1 MDYIEILFTSS
12 NPEFSSEILSALLA
26 DSGFDMFQD
35 TDEGVAAYIPEKDFN
50 HALLEK
56 IAAGGI
62 PAFEGMTWTSKKIP
76 YVNWNAEWE
85 KNFTPVTVDGKV
97 HIRAE
102 YHPQSKGVKF
112 EIVIRPGMAFGT
124 GHHATTW
131 MMVARML
138 EMDFTAKKV
147 LDMGTGSGVLAIL
160 AEKLGANSVVAV
172 DYDANA
178 AENAEINI
186 HLNQCNN
193 VTAMKGTIA
202 DFSDTDFD
210 ILLANINRNILLD
223 DIPGYAQALRPSG
236 YLVLSGFY
244 SEDLQLIREKAREFN
259 FELTGTLLRNNWC
272 AASFKK
278 LI

>member
-26 DSGFDMFQD
+26 DAGFDMFQD
-35 TDEGVAAYIPEKDFN
+35 TDEGVAAYIPEEHFN
-50 HALLEK
+50 RARLEK
-56 IAAGGI
+56 ITAEGI
-62 PAFEGMTWTSKKIP
+62 PAFTGMKWTSRKIP

-85 KNFTPVTVDGKV
+85 KNFTPVTVDDKV

-102 YHPQSKGVKF
+102 YHPATDAPY

-124 GHHATTW
+124 GHHATTR

-138 EMDFTAKKV
+138 EMDFKAKKV

-160 AEKLGANSVVAV
+160 AEKLGAAGVTAA
-172 DYDANA
+172 DYDGNA
-178 AENAEINI
+178 AANAEINI
-186 HLNQCNN
+186 RLNNCQH
-193 VTAMKGTIA
+193 VTALKGTVA
-202 DFSDTDFD
+202 DITDTDFD
-210 ILLANINRNILLD
+210 SILANINRNILLD
-223 DIPGYAQALRPSG
+223 DIPGYARALKPEG
-236 YLVLSGFY
+236 NLVLSGFY

-278 LI
+278 GI